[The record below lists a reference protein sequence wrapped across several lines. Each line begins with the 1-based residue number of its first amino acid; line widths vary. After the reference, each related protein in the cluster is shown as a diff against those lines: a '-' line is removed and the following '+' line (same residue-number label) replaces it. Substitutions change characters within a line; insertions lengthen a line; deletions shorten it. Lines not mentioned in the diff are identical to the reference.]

1 MEILRLPKELE
12 GLVENQKTLMGLTF
26 NFNPDE
32 ILNLTNRIRVAVPSL
47 LPEQALQRTEN
58 VLKQHIQSQ
67 SEISAIMDETRTA
80 VLR

>member
-47 LPEQALQRTEN
+47 LPEQALQRMEN

-67 SEISAIMDETRTA
+67 SEISAIMDETRIA